1 MDIQNCSTQFSVRK
15 LTDSDVLQVYE
26 LCKNNP
32 IYYQHCLPFVSKES
46 IRKDMAA
53 LPPHKT
59 MEDKFYVGYF
69 DGNKL
74 ITVLDLIRGF
84 PDKDTVFIGFF
95 MMDIAMQH
103 KGVGTKIIDDLCLY
117 LQQQGYSHIRLSWV
131 KGNPQAEHFWHKNGF
146 IETGVTSQ
154 TENYTMIFAQ
164 RDL

>member
-1 MDIQNCSTQFSVRK
+1 MDIQNCSTKFSVRK

-69 DGNKL
+69 NGNKL

-131 KGNPQAEHFWHKNGF
+131 MGNPQAEHFWHKNGF

>member
-1 MDIQNCSTQFSVRK
+1 MDIQNFSAQFSVRI
-15 LTDSDVLQVYE
+15 LTDSDVSQVYE

-32 IYYQHCLPFVSKES
+32 IYYQHCPPFVSEKS

-69 DGNKL
+69 DQNKL
-74 ITVLDLIRGF
+74 IAVLDLIREF

-95 MMDIAMQH
+95 MVDIGVQH

-131 KGNPQAEHFWHKNGF
+131 KSNPQAEHFWHKNGF
-146 IETGVTSQ
+146 TETGVTSQ

-164 RDL
+164 RDI

>member
-1 MDIQNCSTQFSVRK
+1 MDTEKLSTKFIVRT
-15 LTDSDVLQVYE
+15 LTASDIPQIYE
-26 LCKNNP
+26 LCKSNP
-32 IYYQHCLPFVSKES
+32 LYYEHCSPFVSAES

-74 ITVLDLIRGF
+74 IAVLDLIREY
-84 PDKDTVFIGFF
+84 PDKATVFIGFF
-95 MMDIAMQH
+95 MMNVTMQYR
-103 KGVGTKIIDDLCLY
+103 GVGTGIIDELCLH

-146 IETGVTSQ
+146 AETGVTSQ

-164 RDL
+164 RKL

>member
-1 MDIQNCSTQFSVRK
+1 
-15 LTDSDVLQVYE
+15 
-26 LCKNNP
+26 
-32 IYYQHCLPFVSKES
+32 
-46 IRKDMAA
+46 MAA

-74 ITVLDLIRGF
+74 IAVLDLIRKF
-84 PDKDTVFIGFF
+84 PDKATAFIGFF

-117 LQQQGYSHIRLSWV
+117 LRQQGYSHIRLSWV

>member
-1 MDIQNCSTQFSVRK
+1 MDIQNFSTQFSVRI
-15 LTDSDVLQVYE
+15 LTDSDVAQVYE

-32 IYYQHCLPFVSKES
+32 IYYQHCPPLVSEES
-46 IRKDMAA
+46 IRKDMAS

-69 DGNKL
+69 DENKL
-74 ITVLDLIRGF
+74 IAVLDLIREF

-103 KGVGTKIIDDLCLY
+103 KGVGTKIIDELCLY
-117 LQQQGYSHIRLSWV
+117 LQQQGYYHIRLGWV
-131 KGNPQAEHFWHKNGF
+131 EGNPQAEHFWHKNGF
-146 IETGVTSQ
+146 TETGVTSQ
-154 TENYTMIFAQ
+154 TENYIMIFAQ

>member
-1 MDIQNCSTQFSVRK
+1 MDIQNFSAQFSVRK
-15 LTDSDVLQVYE
+15 LTDSDVPQIYE

-32 IYYQHCLPFVSKES
+32 LYYEHCPPFVSVES
-46 IRKDMAA
+46 IRKDMSA

-74 ITVLDLIRGF
+74 IAVLDLIREF
-84 PDKDTVFIGFF
+84 PDKATAFIGFF

-103 KGVGTKIIDDLCLY
+103 KGIGTKIIDDLCLY

-131 KGNPQAEHFWHKNGF
+131 YGNPQAEHFWHKNGF
-146 IETGVTSQ
+146 TETGVTSQ

>member
-1 MDIQNCSTQFSVRK
+1 MEIEKISTKFCIRT
-15 LTDSDVLQVYE
+15 LTDSDIPQIYE

-32 IYYQHCLPFVSKES
+32 VYYQHCPPFVSIES
-46 IRKDMAA
+46 IQKDMSA

-74 ITVLDLIRGF
+74 IAVLDLICEF

-103 KGVGTKIIDDLCLY
+103 NGVGTKLIDDLCLY

-131 KGNPQAEHFWHKNGF
+131 KGNPQSEHFWHKNGF

-164 RDL
+164 REL